1 MTRLIAII
9 AAVLLL
15 PLAAR
20 AVMPGLLAVIAADEG
35 SASPDLIVT
44 GTLDPDATGDYF
56 EDGVYAG
63 YTKYS
68 REDDAY
74 ALWTISYPPVI
85 SHISVTAGT
94 EGDAFFYKLTEG
106 ITGAYIAVGT
116 ATGTPTVSTP

>member
-44 GTLDPDATGDYF
+44 GSIVPDATGNYF
-56 EDGVYAG
+56 EDGTYGGKA
-63 YTKYS
+63 
-68 REDDAY
+68 AY
-74 ALWTISYPPVI
+74 RNADSSFWIWWSTSFNYWFLTNAKGDKTNWWIRDTVGDPV
-85 SHISVTAGT
+85 
-94 EGDAFFYKLTEG
+94 
-106 ITGAYIAVGT
+106 
-116 ATGTPTVSTP
+116 TGTYQNAPGAQGIATVAAP